1 MIYREK
7 DSNFI
12 KKRQS
17 LLTFCLFSIFFFLFS
32 NTLLSQDSIPVA
44 KDLSEEKDLQFQNYF
59 FKALT
64 QKSIGNHQKAIEN
77 LEECNQIL
85 TNNTTVFFEFSKNY
99 FSLNQTFLAKEYI
112 KKALQNDAENIWMLN
127 HYVSILK
134 KERNFSEAISI
145 QKKVITINPKQREGL
160 VRLHI
165 QNKEYTAALSL
176 LNDLENEQLLNNK
189 LRYLK
194 KNLENRKSNTIKNTS
209 IKNTALKEDL
219 FDQFEKDKKYET
231 LEKIFKKNKDNP
243 TILLDYSK
251 KGMALFP
258 AQPFVYLINATTLNN
273 QKKYKEA
280 ILALENGIDFVID
293 EVIETKFYKAF
304 MEAYQGLGNTT
315 KEEEF
320 KKKLKKLK
328 S

>member
-7 DSNFI
+7 NSNFT

-17 LLTFCLFSIFFFLFS
+17 LLTFCLFSIFFSLFS

-44 KDLSEEKDLQFQNYF
+44 KDLTEEKDLQFQNYF

-64 QKSIGNHQKAIEN
+64 QKSIGNHQKSIEN

-99 FSLNQTFLAKEYI
+99 LSLNQTFLAKEYI

-127 HYVSILK
+127 HHIAILK
-134 KERNFSEAISI
+134 KERNFSKAISI
-145 QKKVITINPKQREGL
+145 QKKIVTINPKQRENL
-160 VRLHI
+160 VRLYI
-165 QNKEYTAALSL
+165 QNKNYKAALSL
-176 LNDLENEQLLNNK
+176 LNDLEYEQLLNNK

-209 IKNTALKEDL
+209 IKSTASKDDL

-231 LEKIFKKNKDNP
+231 LEKIFKKNKNNP

-251 KGMALFP
+251 KGMTLFP
-258 AQPFVYLINATTLNN
+258 AQPFVYLINATTLNS
-273 QKKYKEA
+273 QKKHKEA
-280 ILALENGIDFVID
+280 ILVLENGIDFVID
-293 EVIETKFYKAF
+293 DIIQTKFYKAF
-304 MEAYQGLGNTT
+304 IEAYQGLGNAN
-315 KEEEF
+315 KEEEY